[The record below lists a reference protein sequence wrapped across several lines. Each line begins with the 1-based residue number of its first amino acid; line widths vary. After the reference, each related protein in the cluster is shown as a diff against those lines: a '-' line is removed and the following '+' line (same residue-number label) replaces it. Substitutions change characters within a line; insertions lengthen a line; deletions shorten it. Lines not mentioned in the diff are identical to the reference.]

1 MTRNEWIQWATKK
14 LMESAIETARLDAEV
29 LLAHVLHIE
38 RIQLHIYPEKEVDQ
52 DLGEQYKVLISRR
65 QQQCPVAYL
74 MGMKEFMGL
83 PFQVTPDVLIPRPDT
98 ETLVE
103 AVLQW
108 VKECRSEEEEL
119 LMADIGTGSGAIAVS
134 LAYYATAIQI
144 LATDL
149 SPEALA
155 VAKSNAVRNGVSDR
169 IRFYAGDLLEPLQH
183 QTASLDALI
192 SNPPYITEDEMKIL
206 PVSVGEYEPS
216 LALEG
221 GKDGLDNYRRM
232 LREGMCLLKPG
243 ALVAFEMG
251 WQQGRMLKALME
263 AAGLENLRI
272 LQDLTGL
279 DRVVMGFK
287 KNWQSQD

>member
-74 MGMKEFMGL
+74 MGEQEFMGL

-192 SNPPYITEDEMKIL
+192 SNPPYITEDEMKTL